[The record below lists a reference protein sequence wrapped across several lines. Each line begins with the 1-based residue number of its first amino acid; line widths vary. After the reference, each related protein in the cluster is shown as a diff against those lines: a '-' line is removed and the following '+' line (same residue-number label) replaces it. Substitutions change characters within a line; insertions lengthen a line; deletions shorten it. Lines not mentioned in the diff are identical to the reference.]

1 MFSTSLTAGQWNLIE
16 VYTIRCLKDAPNLKK
31 LKEGRILHAHIAVSV
46 FKDDLV
52 MHNTIINMYAKCGS
66 LDDARKLFD
75 VMPVKNMV
83 TWTAL
88 ITGYSQNDQP
98 QNALVLFPQMLRIG
112 LKPNQFTLFSSVLK
126 ASGTRPS
133 DEFGKQVHAFCLK
146 FGYDWNVYVGSSL
159 LDMYARFGRMRDA
172 WLIFNELES
181 KNDVSW
187 NALIAGHAR
196 KGEGEITLGTFSKML
211 RKGFEPTHFT
221 YSSVF
226 TALASTGKLT
236 EMEQENRKRGR
247 EELGEEKKEFFVK
260 NAAKKQDE
268 YWNFQDSFSSS
279 LDETC
284 TQTEVA
290 CLYEIPTFNSSIS
303 LSFPDSKFEEN
314 VDCIWS
320 FLLNQP
326 LQQGVPND

>member
-1 MFSTSLTAGQWNLIE
+1 MFKFKYTWLSESSTLSIQFKRYLVRVSTLTDSETEIDHSLNSSIIQDKDLLLKSHQHSGTGLHVLDLVNRGSMEPDRSL
-16 VYTIRCLKDAPNLKK
+16 YNTLLKRCTHLKK
-31 LKEGRILHAHIAVSV
+31 LKEGRIVHAHIAVSV
-46 FKDDLV
+46 FKDDIV

-112 LKPNQFTLFSSVLK
+112 LKPNQFTLSSVLK

-181 KNDVSW
+181 KNEVSW

-196 KGEGEITLGTFSKML
+196 KGEG
-211 RKGFEPTHFT
+211 RD
-221 YSSVF
+221 YSRDIF
-226 TALASTGKLT
+226 
-236 EMEQENRKRGR
+236 
-247 EELGEEKKEFFVK
+247 
-260 NAAKKQDE
+260 
-268 YWNFQDSFSSS
+268 
-279 LDETC
+279 
-284 TQTEVA
+284 
-290 CLYEIPTFNSSIS
+290 
-303 LSFPDSKFEEN
+303 EN
-314 VDCIWS
+314 VKKR
-320 FLLNQP
+320 L
-326 LQQGVPND
+326 